1 MKKKSEKK
9 PETNPENL
17 PGYEPYPE
25 NEDIYSKFKEEP
37 VNLDEL
43 PADTEALK
51 RGVKNIK
58 PKSVPHADELDVPG
72 AELDDDMEAVG
83 NPDEEN
89 DYYSLG
95 GDNHEDLEEDKA

>member
-1 MKKKSEKK
+1 MKKKSGKK
-9 PETNPENL
+9 METNRENL

-51 RGVKNIK
+51 RSVKNIK
-58 PKSVPHADELDVPG
+58 PKSVTNAEELDVPG

-95 GDNHEDLEEDKA
+95 GDNHEDLEEDKG